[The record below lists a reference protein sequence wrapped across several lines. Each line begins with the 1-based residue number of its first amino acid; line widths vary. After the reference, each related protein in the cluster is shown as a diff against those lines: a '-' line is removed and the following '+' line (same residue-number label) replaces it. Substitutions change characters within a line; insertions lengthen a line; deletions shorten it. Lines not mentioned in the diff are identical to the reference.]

1 MADDLTALESWLDPL
16 LAKLSRPQ
24 RRQFFRRI
32 GMALRR
38 RQADRIKRQQN
49 PEGTRFTPRKEK
61 VQKKAGRIVR
71 RKEMFKKLRQARHLK
86 VAADA
91 NGVAVGYNGK
101 DARIAKIHQFGLLSR
116 VMPGGPLFQYP
127 VRRLLGFSDEDR
139 DWLLDE
145 IQKHLSQ

>member
-16 LAKLSRPQ
+16 LDNLSHAQ

-32 GMALRR
+32 GVALRR
-38 RQADRIKRQQN
+38 RQSDRIKRQEN
-49 PEGTRFTPRKEK
+49 PDGTRYAPRKSST
-61 VQKKAGRIVR
+61 QKKAGRIER

-86 VAADA
+86 VAADT
-91 NGVAVGYNGK
+91 NGVAVGYQGK
-101 DARIAKIHQFGLLSR
+101 AARVAKIHQYGLLSR

-127 VRRLLGFSDEDR
+127 ARRLLGFSDEDR